1 MFYFIQFFVLIL
13 EGNCIYKDKRFKLG
27 EQWDE
32 VDTGIKRRCE
42 CRLSSGIMHIS
53 CNPGNCQPITGKYL
67 EPTAECRIPSVVIP
81 KDPVMCPYVICNNTK
96 QEGELLESVDL
107 VAINATS
114 ARIRFTIPALYVGLL
129 GHAEVHYT
137 TDLNIPRHQ
146 WNIQKFA
153 RPKRLFDI
161 PNIEYHLGNLKP
173 DTTYF
178 LQIEIIIE
186 ALKSGPASEIYKLY
200 IPSMPAL
207 KDIVSKV
214 TTTTTTLPP
223 IIMLDMNPS
232 AGLVDGNA
240 AKISWRAFTNQEKKY
255 IDGIQLRYKMANSLE
270 SIWSHSP
277 VLHRNTTSYVLHNL
291 RSGESYVI
299 DLLFTT
305 TENIHS
311 NIVSTKP
318 LIFKVPDH
326 LNTKYDAVQ
335 IFPSDIIVNQ
345 DQVDILLRNL
355 TEPLDNFIH
364 VAKVY
369 YQDPQSTKLMHKY
382 VSINDDDESRISFT
396 NLKPNTR

>member
-1 MFYFIQFFVLIL
+1 MFANVSNFIV
-13 EGNCIYKDKRFKLG
+13 EGNCIYKEKRFKLG

-32 VDTGIKRRCE
+32 LDTGIKRRCE
-42 CRLSSGIMHIS
+42 CRLSSGIMHIT

-67 EPTAECRIPSVVIP
+67 EPTAECRIPAVVIP
-81 KDPVMCPYVICNNTK
+81 KDPVMCPYVICNNTQ
-96 QEGELLESVDL
+96 QEGELLDNVDV

-200 IPSMPAL
+200 LPSMPAL
-207 KDIVSKV
+207 RETV
-214 TTTTTTLPP
+214 TQASTSTTTLPP
-223 IIMLDMNPS
+223 IIMLDMSLS
-232 AGLVDGNA
+232 AGLVDDSS
-240 AKISWRAFTNQEKKY
+240 AKVSWRAFTTQEKKY
-255 IDGIQLRYKMANSLE
+255 IDGMQLRYQISNSGRV
-270 SIWSHSP
+270 WSHTP

-291 RSGESYVI
+291 RPGKSYAI
-299 DLLFTT
+299 DLLFIT
-305 TENIHS
+305 TENVNS

-318 LIFKVPDH
+318 LVFEVPDH
-326 LNTKYDAVQ
+326 MSSTYGLH
-335 IFPSDIIVNQ
+335 IMPSDVVVNQ
-345 DQVDILLRNL
+345 DQVDILLHNMSK
-355 TEPLDNFIH
+355 PLDKYIN
-364 VAKVY
+364 VAKVF
-369 YQDPQSTKLMHKY
+369 YQDLETMKLMSKFITID
-382 VSINDDDESRISFT
+382 VEASRISFS
-396 NLKPNTR
+396 NLPANTR